1 MKTFMLPVFLALP
14 LFALVGT
21 SPEQD
26 VAGRVKFDLES
37 IDQLEVHSAKLDGA
51 GAPPSPTLEISS
63 YLGRRAIKLV
73 NRAGRTS
80 SGAPANGETIAIVA
94 GSDFGDGTIEASVVG
109 SAREGAQPGVR
120 GFVGIAFRVSRE
132 GSQYECFSL
141 RQTNGRASD
150 QLRRNHTTQ
159 YSAYPDFPWHRLRE
173 QNPGLYESYVDLD
186 PQAWTKIRIVVSAA
200 KARLYV
206 NGAEQAALVV
216 NDLKLRER
224 HGKIALWVGTD
235 TEGYFSDLIVEPG
248 R

>member
-1 MKTFMLPVFLALP
+1 MKTFMLPVLLALP
-14 LFALVGT
+14 LFGLVGT

-26 VAGRVKFDLES
+26 VAGRVKFDFKS

-63 YLGRRAIKLV
+63 YLERRAIKLV

-80 SGAPANGETIAIVA
+80 GGAPANGETIAIVP
-94 GSDFGDGTIEASVVG
+94 GSDFSDGTIEASVVG

-132 GSQYECFSL
+132 GSQYECISL

-173 QNPGLYESYVDLD
+173 QNPGVYESYVDLE
-186 PQAWTKIRIVVSAA
+186 PQAWISIRIVVSAA

-216 NDLKLRER
+216 NDLKIQER
-224 HGKIALWVGTD
+224 RGKIALWVGTD